1 MEDEQE
7 VSDSKL
13 TVDMEIQTTEETVVV
28 DDTHIEEDKMTLE
41 DENQEQHTIESHFNK
56 YFISI
61 AIFVVTFLFVYYSLL

>member
-13 TVDMEIQTTEETVVV
+13 TVDMEVQTTEETVVV
-28 DDTHIEEDKMTLE
+28 DDTHIEEEKITLE
-41 DENQEQHTIESHFNK
+41 DENQEQHPIESHFNK

-61 AIFVVTFLFVYYSLL
+61 AIFVATFLFVYYSLL

>member
-13 TVDMEIQTTEETVVV
+13 TVDMEVQTTEETVVV
-28 DDTHIEEDKMTLE
+28 DDTHIEEEKIALE
-41 DENQEQHTIESHFNK
+41 DENQEHPTESHFNK

-61 AIFVVTFLFVYYSLL
+61 AIFAVTCMFVYFSSL